1 MTICAPHKV
10 ITDGGSEFKG
20 EFITAMRELGIEHHI
35 TTLCHSEG
43 HGMVERFNRTI
54 TTTLSKLIGAQG
66 KEKWTNRLGAAM
78 IAYNCVP
85 HTAHNLTPMQV
96 FFSTVETAL
105 LPSSLDLQEQ
115 LDSKRNSALE
125 MILSR
130 KAMKL
135 AVTKRLEIYNQ
146 QLEQSNRETKRVTR
160 LLTVDTTVLVFRDY
174 GGRLK
179 NKWGD
184 RFDGPFVILSDEGH
198 HTYSVQRIGSDD
210 KPQIEH
216 IDNLVSAGAPRSGP
230 IIGS

>member
-1 MTICAPHKV
+1 MQDGKMHTPKKAKAKMAGHLQATTAGQVWVLDLLHLSESEDGCHLVICMVDVFSRYVVVEKLSAATSQLVKIHVAFQDRIMTICAPHKV
-10 ITDGGSEFKG
+10 ITYGGSEFKG
-20 EFITAMRELGIEHHI
+20 EFTTAMRELGVEPHV
-35 TTLCHSEG
+35 TTPCHSEG

-85 HTAHNLTPMQV
+85 HTAHKLTPMQV

-125 MILSR
+125 MVLSR

-135 AVTKRLEIYNQ
+135 AVTTRLEVYSQ
-146 QLEQSNRETKRVTR
+146 QLE
-160 LLTVDTTVLVFRDY
+160 
-174 GGRLK
+174 
-179 NKWGD
+179 
-184 RFDGPFVILSDEGH
+184 
-198 HTYSVQRIGSDD
+198 
-210 KPQIEH
+210 
-216 IDNLVSAGAPRSGP
+216 
-230 IIGS
+230 